1 MKKKIFTLMM
11 LALFLG
17 ITGANAQD
25 RKTWDF
31 TKGFSATTIAN
42 LEGDTENWT
51 ASEGSGRKWAESKAR
66 KADTQLIAK
75 VNGEEWIIP
84 ETKGL
89 IFHAASAKHVNVVY
103 VGDSNDNTHI
113 WLNGAK
119 GEDAITIPGVPAGE
133 KITVTYSSH
142 GGNADRG
149 FSVSTDGVT
158 DAEGNKQFKSAGQ
171 STVVLYNNNAETV
184 DVKLS
189 ALTGGMHF
197 YLIQIGEGDVVL
209 TKKVAYLYDTTTD
222 ATLNVLNARENM
234 EVTPID
240 LASESITSEGL
251 QAYDLTVI
259 ASTVKAGN
267 ADVLKE
273 ALPWTPVL
281 NFNAELYAAWGYGE
295 PVVAPSLSVIK
306 NLKNALFSG
315 FEGEGVDYFVEEGI
329 TGFPVAFGDVVTGVV
344 LGDYFAGDDVPAV
357 GVEDENV
364 AIIHTHN
371 ITNNGYI
378 YIPYADEYTGGAIK
392 AIDNA
397 ISSLLSSK
405 AEIAAAAAPAISIE
419 YKDLKTNVTIKA
431 PNLPKAQVFYTIDGT
446 EPTAESTEYTGVFTL
461 TEETTVK
468 AVAIAEGY
476 TLSAVAEKLVDI
488 KTQPKTPAITWTEAE
503 DGVTTTIKVT
513 GEGYGEDVKV
523 YYNFATE
530 LTTDTLKSTL
540 YVDSIPVIITMPQNV
555 TAFAVA
561 GGAVWSEVAQTRALV
576 RNPRVVIDVAA
587 HYSAPQWTADNNPD
601 GLKVDNGKGMFSWG
615 ASAATMYI
623 GEGTPGY
630 DEETGDEIIIYTDED
645 LRPYEVVN
653 EPGENPEWVLKSR
666 GTCLIWQNTGAQTTN
681 FGDDSNYN
689 PMYST
694 DVDPLFPVTKN
705 DIQFYKFYANETPN
719 ASIETLKKYQAPLD
733 VVVLANMAGGPLVA
747 QVSED
752 GEKWE
757 TVGEIAKT
765 GKSRMWSKYTLSYD
779 GTNEVYVRI
788 TEEVASAGPKVF
800 DIYIANQGEKSQ
812 ELLQELKEEYATGIQ
827 TVEQTSKVATAGIYN
842 LNGMRQNGL
851 QRGLNIVVGND
862 GTVKKVLVK

>member
-1 MKKKIFTLMM
+1 M
-11 LALFLG
+11 LFLLIG
-17 ITGANAQD
+17 LGGVNAQD

-42 LEGDTENWT
+42 LEADTENWT
-51 ASEGSGRKWAESKAR
+51 ASEGSGRKWAESKKRTAG
-66 KADTQLIAK
+66 TQITAK
-75 VNGEEWIIP
+75 VNGEEWIVP

-89 IFHAASAKHVNVVY
+89 LFHATSAAHLNVVY
-103 VGDSNDNTHI
+103 VGDANDNTHI

-119 GEDAITIPGVPAGE
+119 AEDAVTIPGVPAGE
-133 KITVTYSSH
+133 KITITYSSH

-158 DAEGNKQFKSAGQ
+158 DIEGNKQFKSAGQ

-197 YLIQIGEGDVVL
+197 YLIQIGEGDVIVA
-209 TKKVAYLYDTTTD
+209 KKVAYLYDTTTD
-222 ATLNVLNARENM
+222 ETLNILNAREDV
-234 EVTPID
+234 EVTSID
-240 LASESITSEGL
+240 LASENITSESL

-295 PVVAPSLSVIK
+295 PVVAPSMSIIK

-315 FEGEGVDYFVEEGI
+315 FEGDGVDYIVEDGVI
-329 TGFPVAFGDVVTGVV
+329 GFPVAYSDVITGVV
-344 LGDYFAGDDVPAV
+344 LGDYFAGDDIPAV

-378 YIPYADEYTGGAIK
+378 YIPYSDKYAGGTIK

-397 ISSLLSSK
+397 INSLLSSK
-405 AEIAAAAAPAISIE
+405 AEISAAAAPAISIE

-431 PNLPKAQVFYTIDGT
+431 PNLPKAQVYYTIDGT
-446 EPTAESTEYTGVFTL
+446 EPTLESTEYTGVFTL

-488 KTQPKTPAITWTEAE
+488 KTQPKTPVIAWIEEGAQ
-503 DGVTTTIKVT
+503 TTIKIT
-513 GEGYGEDVKV
+513 GEGYDEDVKV
-523 YYNFATE
+523 YYNFANE

-540 YVDSIPVIITMPQNV
+540 YVDSIPVVITMPQNV

-561 GGAVWSEVAQTRALV
+561 GGAVWSEVAQQRV
-576 RNPRVVIDVAA
+576 YVQSPRIVIDLAA
-587 HYSAPQWTADNNPD
+587 HYSASQWTEDNNPD
-601 GLKVDNGKGMFSWG
+601 GLKVENGKGMFSWG

-630 DEETGDEIIIYTDED
+630 DPETGDETIIYGDED

-653 EPGENPEWVLKSR
+653 EPGENPEWALKSR
-666 GTCLIWQNTGAQTTN
+666 GTCLIWQNIGPTNTN
-681 FGDDSNYN
+681 FGENEGAYN

-694 DVDPLFPVTKN
+694 DVDPLFPITKY
-705 DIQFYKFYANETPN
+705 DIQFYKFMANETPN
-719 ASIETLKKYQAPLD
+719 ASIETIKKYQAPLD

-752 GEKWE
+752 GENWQ
-757 TVGEIAKT
+757 TIGEIAKT
-765 GKSRMWSKYTLSYD
+765 GYSRMWSKYTLSYD
-779 GTNEVYVRI
+779 GTNEVFVRV

-800 DIYIANQGEKSQ
+800 DIYIANAGEQSQ
-812 ELLQELKEEYATGIQ
+812 ELLQQLLDEYNEHLTGIQ
-827 TVEQTSKVATAGIYN
+827 TIEQTTKAAAGIYN

-851 QRGLNIVVGND
+851 QRGLNIVVNSD
-862 GTVKKVLVK
+862 GTAKKVLVK